1 MFDTVTLRVTGRA
14 QEVVDAFAE
23 EQINLRPVDGDVV
36 SISLNETTTT
46 QDLQELVDI
55 FARLKKAKTVKVK
68 LGSQGK
74 LDAPRENPEFMQQR
88 VFNTYRSETQMMRY
102 IHQLVDKDVGL
113 TKSMIPL
120 GSCTM
125 KLNAAIE
132 MIPVSWPQFSEM
144 HPFAPQS

>member
-68 LGSQGK
+68 LDSQGK